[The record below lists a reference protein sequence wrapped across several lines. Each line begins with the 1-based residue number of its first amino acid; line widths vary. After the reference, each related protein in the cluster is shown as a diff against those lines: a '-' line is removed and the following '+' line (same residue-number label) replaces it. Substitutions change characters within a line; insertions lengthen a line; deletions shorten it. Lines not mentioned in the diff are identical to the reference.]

1 MAKTKKAESGAGT
14 DELKKKPSKKAAS
27 KKSSAKDLPPVGS
40 SERKSLILQG
50 IIKE

>member
-1 MAKTKKAESGAGT
+1 MAETKKAE
-14 DELKKKPSKKAAS
+14 KKPSKKAAS
-27 KKSSAKDLPPVGS
+27 KKPTAKDLPPIGS